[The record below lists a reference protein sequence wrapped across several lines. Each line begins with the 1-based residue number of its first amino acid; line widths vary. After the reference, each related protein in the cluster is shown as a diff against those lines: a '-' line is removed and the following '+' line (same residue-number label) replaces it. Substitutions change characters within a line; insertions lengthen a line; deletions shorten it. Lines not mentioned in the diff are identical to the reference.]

1 MEKIKLPGSYN
12 HLARQQIFIRRNTMI
27 QDTNPST
34 VPVTGVAE
42 EESIDT
48 FCRTLGVILRQN
60 KDNLSVSETLNLPKP
75 INSQ

>member
-1 MEKIKLPGSYN
+1 MEKINLPGSYN

-42 EESIDT
+42 EERIDA